1 MVPEGVELRIL
12 DPHRA
17 DVLAS
22 LCEVIVPGSER
33 VAPVVYIDALL
44 ARMPDP
50 QKEAV
55 LASIDALEDPLAGG
69 EETLRPV
76 ALTPE
81 FQLVRALAAE
91 AFYSDFVAPGAPGP
105 GAYEEIDFASPLA
118 MRIKKDWSYLGV
130 GG

>member
-1 MVPEGVELRIL
+1 MLPEGVELRIL

-22 LCEVIVPGSER
+22 LCEIIVPGSER

-55 LASIDALEDPLAGG
+55 LASIDALEGPLAGG